1 MGIALKSRR
10 RSATVGLD
18 IQAEAIVAAEV
29 ADDGSGIRRS
39 AITNLPTGLVR
50 EGEILDADGLSSVI
64 KEFMSENKLNRRVRL
79 GVANQR
85 VSVRVIDVPSL
96 DDKSELDAAV
106 RFKAGE
112 HLPIPIEEAVI
123 DYQVMK
129 RLNVSGNGD
138 GDGGES
144 QLQVILVAA
153 PKEMI
158 ECILA
163 VVGKAGLK
171 LEGIDLS
178 AFALIRAL
186 YNAGSESGA
195 AADKEP
201 DVAESPSDEEASGSV
216 DEAIGYCHLGA
227 VTNLA
232 VAHAT
237 TCLFA
242 RTMSYGVDSMAEEM
256 SSRKDISVTDAR
268 MWLKGVG
275 LSKDMADMDCDQDF
289 AREARDVLSN
299 GVAHLANELQDS
311 LDFYTSQPDVR
322 TITRTLIT
330 GPGVEIDG
338 LVSAVNDRTPVSVE
352 VASPKLDQSTD
363 IPPALLSLA
372 YGLAVD
378 EVVA

>member
-10 RSATVGLD
+10 RSAMVGLD

-29 ADDGSGIRRS
+29 ADSGPVISRS
-39 AITNLPTGLVR
+39 AMTKLPTGLVR

-64 KEFMSENKLNRRVRL
+64 KEFMRENKLSRHVRL

-85 VSVRVIDVPSL
+85 VSVRVIDVPPL
-96 DDKSELDAAV
+96 DDKNELEAAV

-112 HLPIPIEEAVI
+112 HLPIPLEDAVI

-129 RLNVSGNGD
+129 RYDAGGNGD
-138 GDGGES
+138 SGGES

-158 ECILA
+158 DCILT
-163 VVGKAGLK
+163 VVDNAGLK

-186 YNAGSESGA
+186 YNAGSENGA
-195 AADKEP
+195 EANKESE
-201 DVAESPSDEEASGSV
+201 VAENSNGEETSESINGAV
-216 DEAIGYCHLGA
+216 GYCHLGA

-242 RTMSYGVDSMAEEM
+242 RTISYGVDSMAEEM
-256 SSRKDISVTDAR
+256 ASRKDISVPDAR
-268 MWLKGVG
+268 GWLKGIG
-275 LSKDMADMDCDQDF
+275 LSKDIEDM
-289 AREARDVLSN
+289 
-299 GVAHLANELQDS
+299 
-311 LDFYTSQPDVR
+311 
-322 TITRTLIT
+322 
-330 GPGVEIDG
+330 
-338 LVSAVNDRTPVSVE
+338 
-352 VASPKLDQSTD
+352 
-363 IPPALLSLA
+363 
-372 YGLAVD
+372 
-378 EVVA
+378 

>member
-1 MGIALKSRR
+1 M
-10 RSATVGLD
+10 VGLD
-18 IQAEAIVAAEV
+18 IQAEAIVAAEIG
-29 ADDGSGIRRS
+29 DPGSGVKRS
-39 AITNLPTGLVR
+39 AMTKLPTGLVR

-64 KEFMSENKLNRRVRL
+64 KTFVRENKFNRRVRI

-85 VSVRVIDVPSL
+85 VSVRVIDVPPL
-96 DDKSELDAAV
+96 DNKDDLDAAV

-112 HLPIPIEEAVI
+112 HLPIPLEEAVI
-123 DYQVMK
+123 DYQVME
-129 RLNVSGNGD
+129 RVNGSENVDGNGD
-138 GDGGES
+138 EP

-158 ECILA
+158 ECILG
-163 VVGKAGLK
+163 VVSKAGLK

-186 YNAGSESGA
+186 YNASSASEDETESGTT
-195 AADKEP
+195 
-201 DVAESPSDEEASGSV
+201 ESQADEEAATSS

-232 VAHAT
+232 IAHAT

-256 SSRKDISVTDAR
+256 ASRKDISVPDAR
-268 MWLKGVG
+268 VWLKGVG
-275 LSKDMADMDCDQDF
+275 LSRELEELDCDQDF
-289 AREARDVLSN
+289 AREARDVLKT
-299 GVAHLANELQDS
+299 GVARLANELQDS
-311 LDFYTSQPDVR
+311 LDFYASQSDVR
-322 TITRTLIT
+322 TVIRTLVT

-338 LVSAVNDRTPVSVE
+338 LISAVDDKTSVSLE
-352 VASPKLDQSTD
+352 VISPRLDQKTNVS
-363 IPPALLSLA
+363 PALLSLA
-372 YGLAVD
+372 YGLALD